1 MCATPH
7 LTDGA
12 GLMKLQGEPFLEPAV
27 TTATAIHAAVG
38 TVHIVIIAVTV
49 MRPDSRPPSVVE
61 GAQARCPAL

>member
-1 MCATPH
+1 
-7 LTDGA
+7 
-12 GLMKLQGEPFLEPAV
+12 MKLQGEPFLEPAV